1 MRTRYSHVAVIGVDG
16 MGNYNLKTETPN
28 FDRIFGGGAV
38 TYHALSMSPTISAQ
52 NWCAMLLGASPEVHR
67 YTNSS
72 LGRFLH
78 NDPALPSLFRRIR
91 TALPDAAIVSCSEWA
106 ALNVTLASDA
116 DDGIEV
122 YSIRDGS
129 AIMEVIEKKIAEK
142 PTLLFTQFEEPDA
155 AGHATEYGSE
165 EHLAAIRLNDS
176 YAGRIYDAYVR
187 AGIADDTLFLA
198 ITDHGGIRNGHGG
211 YTDVEKYIY
220 LAAAG
225 RDVPKGE
232 IGPAFTRDLSA
243 IVLYALGIDV
253 PPYDEDGF
261 SSQVPDGIFP
271 EVHGSY
277 HRIQPKTVELVRRDT
292 PDLHAEDGLYR
303 FVDEER
309 VRLAMFCDYNLED
322 ATGKNRVEPHNLPKY
337 YSEGICGARAELGR
351 TGYAVF
357 PEFRIG
363 GGSFTAAVWLK
374 IDRTLDEGVVVFA
387 NKNWFWRDRTSRGV
401 GLSFRANDTVF
412 SIGTGEDQEEY
423 MAALPQDTADDGWVH
438 VTAVVDKEAAEY
450 RLYYNFRRAIVLD
463 IEDCYLDIGDS
474 DMPFTVGND
483 GLGTFSNEKY
493 DLIVNMDDFMII
505 DGAMTEDEIR
515 RLGEYYKI

>member
-1 MRTRYSHVAVIGVDG
+1 MRTRYSHVVVIGIDG

-28 FDRIFGGGAV
+28 LDRIFGGGAV

-72 LGRFLH
+72 LGRIVH

-91 TALPDAAIVSCSEWA
+91 AALPDAKIVSCSEWGSLNA
-106 ALNVTLASDA
+106 TMTSDDRDNVESYSVHGSGALMDI
-116 DDGIEV
+116 IE
-122 YSIRDGS
+122 
-129 AIMEVIEKKIAEK
+129 EKIAEK
-142 PTLLFTQFEEPDA
+142 PTFLFTQFEDVDS
-155 AGHATEYGSE
+155 AGHGTEYGSE
-165 EHLAAIRLNDS
+165 EYLAAIRLNDS

-211 YTDVEKYIY
+211 YTDEEKYIY

-232 IGPAFTRDLSA
+232 IGAAFTRDLSA

-253 PPYDEDGF
+253 PPYDERGF

-277 HRIQPKTVELVRRDT
+277 YRIQQKPVEFVRRDT

-303 FVDEER
+303 FVDEDR

-337 YSEGICGARAELGR
+337 YSEGVCGARAELGR

-357 PEFRIG
+357 PEFQIG
-363 GGSFTAAVWLK
+363 TGSFTAAVWLK

-387 NKNWFWRDRTSRGV
+387 NKNWFWRDRKDLGV

-412 SIGTGEDQEEY
+412 SIGIGGDQEEY
-423 MAALPQDTADDGWVH
+423 MAGLPQDISDDGWVH
-438 VTAVVDKEAAEY
+438 VTAVVDKEAAQY
-450 RLYYNFRRAIVLD
+450 RLYYNFREVIALAID
-463 IEDCYLDIGDS
+463 ECYLDVGDT
-474 DMPFTVGND
+474 DLPFTVGND

-493 DLIVNMDDFMII
+493 DLIVNMDDFLVI
-505 DGAMTEDEIR
+505 DGAMTADEVR
-515 RLGEYYKI
+515 RLGEYYK